1 MTFEIEICLDLI
13 EISSSFIPILLR
25 VTTIRTPERIKIVLC
40 PFEFTK
46 SSRYQTYILGINVN
60 HYKGLF
66 FPYDSR
72 RRISGQ
78 VSYKDLSKR

>member
-1 MTFEIEICLDLI
+1 MTFEIEICLDLVQ
-13 EISSSFIPILLR
+13 ISSSFVLILLR